1 MPLVLSLG
9 FAVGDGSTPVDDWF
23 QRARGS
29 ALGALLFFTDFRTMS
44 LVLLGAVAVAL
55 SGRRWVL
62 AIVMMVSPVAA
73 VWIARGLKHLFDRQK
88 EGALAYPSGHTTLMV
103 VVLGM
108 VVLVLGARWWVLAG
122 AAVWAVL
129 GVLGQAVSYHYFTDA
144 VGAVLLGTSVV
155 CIAAVIVR
163 RAQHPS
169 FTPASP

>member
-1 MPLVLSLG
+1 MVALG
-9 FAVGDGSTPVDDWF
+9 VAVGDSSTPVDDWF
-23 QRARGS
+23 QQAHGS
-29 ALGALLFFTDFRTMS
+29 ALGKLLFFTDLRTVA

-55 SGRRWVL
+55 WGRRWML
-62 AIVMMVSPVAA
+62 ALVMMVSPVAA
-73 VWIARGLKHLFDRQK
+73 VMIARALKHLFGRQK

-108 VVLVLGARWWVLAG
+108 VVLALGARWWVVVG

-144 VGAVLLGTSVV
+144 VGAVLLGSSVV
-155 CIAAVIVR
+155 CIAAAIVR
-163 RAQHPS
+163 RARHPS

>member
-1 MPLVLSLG
+1 MVALG
-9 FAVGDGSTPVDDWF
+9 VAVGDGSTPVDDWF

-29 ALGALLFFTDFRTMS
+29 ALGALLFFTDLRTVA
-44 LVLLGAVAVAL
+44 LVLLCAVVVAL
-55 SGRRWVL
+55 AGRRWVL

-73 VWIARGLKHLFDRQK
+73 VMIARGLKLLFGRQK

-108 VVLVLGARWWVLAG
+108 VVLVLAARWWVVAG
-122 AAVWAVL
+122 VAVWALL

-155 CIAAVIVR
+155 CIAAVIVH